1 LIGVRQRV
9 HAVHR
14 GDHVNIAGT
23 DIDPAGRQGGA
34 ADHGDRNP
42 RLPGAAQQVFERPGP
57 TRRCPGNPL
66 PDYLVQILP
75 EIGDRP
81 VEVPGARRVTP
92 DQICPE
98 PEFRQGLL
106 LTRVSIQDPE
116 NAPVA
121 LRAGHDPHAASPLEK
136 ACPSASS

>member
-23 DIDPAGRQGGA
+23 DIDPAGRQRGA

-42 RLPGAAQQVFERPGP
+42 RRPGAAQQVFERPGP
-57 TRRCPGNPL
+57 AGRCPGDPL

-75 EIGDRP
+75 EIGDRQ

-98 PEFRQGLL
+98 PEFRQGLP
-106 LTRVSIQDPE
+106 LTRVGIQDPE
-116 NAPVA
+116 NAPAA
-121 LRAGHDPHAASPLEK
+121 LRAGHDPHAASSLGERL
-136 ACPSASS
+136 PSASS